1 MKKAAAVLLTCL
13 LAVFGLCSCEVSTI
27 EGGASNQSAATA
39 SSSTAGADTSAEPTT
54 GGTETASTSKRPAA
68 TTTPTPKTTKTTQP
82 SLSPDT
88 VKILFIGNS
97 LTYEPKLPEQLEA
110 IARSK
115 GKSVWCESLAYPD
128 YTLEMHWNRLPSRY
142 FQEHHYDYVILQEHG
157 LPPVADY
164 GNFRKYAGLFADAAS
179 LSGAVPMLYI
189 TSRSSDENGIAQA
202 WRQDEL
208 TDAYLQVS
216 QEIQA
221 PVIPSGPAWVTANE
235 RDPLLRFY
243 QGDQLHPNMLGG
255 YLTACTLYS
264 TLFGESAE
272 GADYSL
278 AGNELKKYG
287 DRGEEIAGMLQQVA
301 WETLQDY
308 QQPTPDAVTATMA
321 SPVTTKTAA

>member
-1 MKKAAAVLLTCL
+1 MKKAASILLSCL
-13 LAVFGLCSCEVSTI
+13 LAVFGLCSCEVSNI
-27 EGGASNQSAATA
+27 EGGIPDQSEVTA
-39 SSSTAGADTSAEPTT
+39 SSSAADTDTSAEPTT
-54 GGTETASTSKRPAA
+54 DGTAAATTSKKPAA
-68 TTTPTPKTTKTTQP
+68 TTTPTTKTTQP

-115 GKSVWCESLAYPD
+115 GKSVWCELLAYPD
-128 YTLEMHWNRLPSRY
+128 YTLEMHWNRLSPRY
-142 FQEHHYDYVILQEHG
+142 FQEHRYDYVILQEHG

-164 GNFRKYAGLFADAAS
+164 DNFRKYAGLFADAVS
-179 LSGAVPMLYI
+179 LGGAVPVLYI

-208 TDAYLQVS
+208 TGAYLQVS
-216 QEIQA
+216 RDIQA
-221 PVIPSGPAWVTANE
+221 PIMPSGPAWVTANE

-287 DRGEEIAGMLQQVA
+287 DRGAEIAGRLQQVA

-308 QQPTPDAVTATMA
+308 LPQPTAPTITLA
-321 SPVTTKTAA
+321 PVTDKAAA